1 MARGKPAGPQRT
13 AISVPNNWAPRAYQL
28 PAWKAF
34 ESGVKRFS
42 LAWHR
47 RAGKDDFALNA
58 AMVAMMQRPGTYWH
72 MLPQA
77 NQVRKAIWDAVDER
91 TGVRRIDQAF
101 PVELR
106 EVTREHEMFIRFKN
120 GATWQAVGSDNYN
133 ALVGSPP
140 IGLVA
145 SEYALADPAAW
156 AFLRPILANN
166 GGWAMFISTPRGQ
179 NHFAKMHR
187 YAVGDPEWF
196 GQTLTVEDTG
206 AISPEIIDR
215 ERRELAAERGE
226 AEARAIVEQ
235 EYYCSFDAALPGSYF
250 GEIITRMEKEERV
263 GAYPWDPRYPVGWGS
278 DLGMSDSTTFWFW
291 QDIGGKTRLIN
302 FFEGSGVDEIG
313 WYVNRLNSLPY
324 TYGRGLLPHDGGHNR
339 LGMAG
344 SIAEQMRRLGMK
356 NEVVPVTKDLVASI
370 NHTRVFLA
378 TAVVNTEPEPFP
390 GETRDE
396 ARARMQRALNGLRM
410 YRRKWNES
418 AQRFDDKPLH
428 DWASNIADGLR
439 TVAVGHRPMKAKG
452 FGSSPGA
459 VVAGEGRVAKYAE
472 GV

>member
-1 MARGKPAGPQRT
+1 M
-13 AISVPNNWAPRAYQL
+13 
-28 PAWKAF
+28 
-34 ESGVKRFS
+34 
-42 LAWHR
+42 
-47 RAGKDDFALNA
+47 
-58 AMVAMMQRPGTYWH
+58 
-72 MLPQA
+72 
-77 NQVRKAIWDAVDER
+77 
-91 TGVRRIDQAF
+91 
-101 PVELR
+101 
-106 EVTREHEMFIRFKN
+106 
-120 GATWQAVGSDNYN
+120 
-133 ALVGSPP
+133 
-140 IGLVA
+140 
-145 SEYALADPAAW
+145 
-156 AFLRPILANN
+156 
-166 GGWAMFISTPRGQ
+166 
-179 NHFAKMHR
+179 
-187 YAVGDPEWF
+187 
-196 GQTLTVEDTG
+196 
-206 AISPEIIDR
+206 
-215 ERRELAAERGE
+215 
-226 AEARAIVEQ
+226 
-235 EYYCSFDAALPGSYF
+235 
-250 GEIITRMEKEERV
+250 
-263 GAYPWDPRYPVGWGS
+263 
-278 DLGMSDSTTFWFW
+278 GMSDSTTFWFW